1 MAQTIQYYQTQI
13 TDAYVANAATIGIT
27 INPAQWSVT
36 NLDRCVIYA
45 VAVCAFLLNSFFDL
59 FKADVDET
67 ISAMKPHSLRWYAL
81 KSKAFQYGFSLVAD
95 ADYYNNTGIDAD
107 VVTASKIVSNVAV
120 TEQTR
125 GLRIKVAKLVSGDL
139 APLNLVTELPAFQ
152 FYMKQVKDAGVKLN
166 ITTSVADNLKN
177 NITIVYNPLVLNASG
192 QRIDG
197 TAATPVQT
205 AVKLFLK
212 TLPFNGVFSIQK
224 FEAKL
229 LEIDG
234 VTDLKVNSISARYG
248 VLPFDNINISYTPD
262 SGYLRIEDAD
272 LVISFIPQ

>member
-13 TDAYVANAATIGIT
+13 TNAYVANAATIGIY
-27 INPAQWSVT
+27 IRPELWSVT
-36 NLDRCVIYA
+36 NMDRCVIYA
-45 VAVCAFLLNSFFDL
+45 VAVCAYLLNSLFDL

-81 KSKAFQYGFSLVAD
+81 KAKAFQYGFSLVAD

-107 VVTASKIVSNVAV
+107 VVAASKIVSNVAV

-125 GLRIKVAKLVSGDL
+125 GLRIKVAKLVSSDL
-139 APLNLVTELPAFQ
+139 APLGTTELAAFQ

-177 NITIVYNPLVLNASG
+177 DITIIYNPLVLNASG
-192 QRIDG
+192 ERIDG
-197 TAATPVQT
+197 TDPLPVQN
-205 AVKLFLK
+205 AIRSFLK
-212 TLPFNGVFSIQK
+212 NLPFNGVFSIQK
-224 FEAKL
+224 YEAKL

-234 VTDLKVNSISARYG
+234 VTDLKINSISARYG
-248 VLPFDNINISYTPD
+248 LLPFANINISYTPD
-262 SGYLRIEDAD
+262 SGYMRIADAD
-272 LVISFIPQ
+272 LSLNFLPQ

>member
-1 MAQTIQYYQTQI
+1 MANTIQYYQTQI
-13 TDAYVANAATIGIT
+13 TNAYVANAATIGIS
-27 INPAQWSVT
+27 IRPELWSVT

-45 VAVCAFLLNSFFDL
+45 VAVCAYLLNNLFDL

-95 ADYYNNTGIDAD
+95 ADYYDNTGIDAD
-107 VVTASKIVSNVAV
+107 VVAASKIVSNVAV

-125 GLRIKVAKLVSGDL
+125 GLRIKVAKLVSSDL
-139 APLNLVTELPAFQ
+139 APLGTTELAAFQ

-177 NITIVYNPLVLNASG
+177 DITIIYNPLVLNASG
-192 QRIDG
+192 ERING
-197 TAATPVQT
+197 TDPLPVQN
-205 AVKLFLK
+205 AIRSFLK
-212 TLPFNGVFSIQK
+212 NLPFNGVFSIQK
-224 FEAKL
+224 LEAKL

-234 VTDLKVNSISARYG
+234 VTDLKINSISARYG
-248 VLPFDNINISYTPD
+248 LLPFANVNISYTPD
-262 SGYLRIEDAD
+262 SGYLRILDAD
-272 LVISFIPQ
+272 LTINFLPQ

>member
-13 TDAYVANAATIGIT
+13 TNAYVANAATIGIY
-27 INPAQWSVT
+27 IRPELWSVT
-36 NLDRCVIYA
+36 NMDRCVIYA
-45 VAVCAFLLNSFFDL
+45 VAVCAYLLNSLFDL

-81 KSKAFQYGFSLVAD
+81 KAKAFQYGFSLVAD

-107 VVTASKIVSNVAV
+107 VVAASKIVSNVAV

-125 GLRIKVAKLVSGDL
+125 GLRIKVAKLVSSDL
-139 APLNLVTELPAFQ
+139 APLGTTELAAFQ

-177 NITIVYNPLVLNASG
+177 DITIIYNPLVLNASG
-192 QRIDG
+192 ERIDG
-197 TAATPVQT
+197 TDPLPVQN
-205 AVKLFLK
+205 AIRSFLK
-212 TLPFNGVFSIQK
+212 NLPFNGVFSIQK
-224 FEAKL
+224 YEAKL

-234 VTDLKVNSISARYG
+234 VTDLKINSISARYG
-248 VLPFDNINISYTPD
+248 LLPFANINISYTPD
-262 SGYLRIEDAD
+262 SGYMRIADAD
-272 LVISFIPQ
+272 LTINFLPQ